1 VSRPPEWSRVKA
13 VFHAALEQTPA
24 VRDTFVANACGSD
37 MALRQEVESLLC
49 AHDAAGDFAR
59 EDALAGL
66 TTAALHELST
76 SDAGLAP
83 GSRLGIYDIVDFIGR
98 GSMGQV
104 FKAVDPRLGRTV
116 ALKVLTLD
124 LAPDP
129 SSRSRFQREA
139 RTIASLNHPHI
150 CTLFDVDHGGPIDYL
165 VMEYLEGETLADRLR
180 RGPIPLE
187 STRRYA
193 TEIIQA
199 LDAAH
204 SQGVVHRD
212 LKPSN
217 VMLTS
222 SGTKL
227 LDFGLAKLLE
237 PRGGGESSS
246 VPSAEETGQG
256 AVVGTAGYMS
266 PEQARGQPVDTR
278 TDIWAFG
285 CLLFEMLTGRPA
297 FTRDSVA
304 ETLAA
309 VLDHEPDWGL
319 VPVTTPRSLVRVMR
333 RCLQKDPVKRLR
345 DIADALEDLDEPE
358 LEIAGHQATSSRS
371 RMFRFV
377 PWAIAAGA
385 MVVAAITA
393 TRSDRAPAPAAAP
406 LRLSILAPE
415 GMTLAPLDVSGAPQF
430 ALSPDARQM
439 VLVVADAA
447 RVARLWIRPL
457 DSTSGRMLA
466 GTEHAS
472 APFWSWDGSA
482 IGFFAD
488 RKLKKVSL
496 QSGLVQ
502 ELADAAL
509 DVPGGDWSPS
519 GTILFN
525 GPGRTLLQISENGGP
540 ATAATEVDAS
550 VGEVFHR
557 WPQFL
562 PDGRRFLFH
571 IRCRDGK
578 RSGAYIGS
586 LDTPGHRL
594 VVASAARPIYAAGRL
609 LFERDGNLIAQPFDP
624 VSATLSGQP
633 VALPDRVVALN
644 AAAWLPVS
652 AAADAIAYW
661 SGDGRPTFDLDL
673 VDRAGRVLQHVLP
686 SGQYTALDLSPD
698 AARALVTERTG
709 QQDVLS
715 MVDLRTGDRSRVT
728 LAPGVAHF
736 GVWAPDRR
744 QVVFSSLENG
754 VPHLYR
760 TMVAGNDGDVAIV
773 PSISHPNMFPTGWSP
788 DGQWLLYTAPG
799 GKAWDVFAVRLADS
813 HSRPVVAAPRNQI
826 QARLSYNGRWIAY
839 ASDESGRFEIYVQ
852 SFEDGTGKV
861 LVSSHGGSQPAWRQ
875 DGRELFYVAADG
887 TMIAVAVSSG
897 ARFEHGTETALFAT
911 RSPEVLAPFVGS
923 YAVSADG
930 SRFLL
935 RSASP
940 GAPPPTVT
948 VVVNGQARTGQ

>member
-1 VSRPPEWSRVKA
+1 
-13 VFHAALEQTPA
+13 
-24 VRDTFVANACGSD
+24 
-37 MALRQEVESLLC
+37 
-49 AHDAAGDFAR
+49 
-59 EDALAGL
+59 
-66 TTAALHELST
+66 
-76 SDAGLAP
+76 
-83 GSRLGIYDIVDFIGR
+83 
-98 GSMGQV
+98 
-104 FKAVDPRLGRTV
+104 
-116 ALKVLTLD
+116 
-124 LAPDP
+124 
-129 SSRSRFQREA
+129 
-139 RTIASLNHPHI
+139 
-150 CTLFDVDHGGPIDYL
+150 
-165 VMEYLEGETLADRLR
+165 
-180 RGPIPLE
+180 
-187 STRRYA
+187 
-193 TEIIQA
+193 
-199 LDAAH
+199 
-204 SQGVVHRD
+204 
-212 LKPSN
+212 
-217 VMLTS
+217 
-222 SGTKL
+222 
-227 LDFGLAKLLE
+227 
-237 PRGGGESSS
+237 
-246 VPSAEETGQG
+246 
-256 AVVGTAGYMS
+256 
-266 PEQARGQPVDTR
+266 
-278 TDIWAFG
+278 
-285 CLLFEMLTGRPA
+285 
-297 FTRDSVA
+297 
-304 ETLAA
+304 
-309 VLDHEPDWGL
+309 
-319 VPVTTPRSLVRVMR
+319 
-333 RCLQKDPVKRLR
+333 
-345 DIADALEDLDEPE
+345 
-358 LEIAGHQATSSRS
+358 
-371 RMFRFV
+371 
-377 PWAIAAGA
+377 
-385 MVVAAITA
+385 
-393 TRSDRAPAPAAAP
+393 
-406 LRLSILAPE
+406 
-415 GMTLAPLDVSGAPQF
+415 
-430 ALSPDARQM
+430 
-439 VLVVADAA
+439 
-447 RVARLWIRPL
+447 
-457 DSTSGRMLA
+457 
-466 GTEHAS
+466 
-472 APFWSWDGSA
+472 
-482 IGFFAD
+482 
-488 RKLKKVSL
+488 
-496 QSGLVQ
+496 
-502 ELADAAL
+502 
-509 DVPGGDWSPS
+509 
-519 GTILFN
+519 
-525 GPGRTLLQISENGGP
+525 
-540 ATAATEVDAS
+540 

-788 DGQWLLYTAPG
+788 DGDWVLYTAPG

-839 ASDESGRFEIYVQ
+839 ASDESGRFEIDVQ

-930 SRFLL
+930 RRFLL
-935 RSASP
+935 RAASP